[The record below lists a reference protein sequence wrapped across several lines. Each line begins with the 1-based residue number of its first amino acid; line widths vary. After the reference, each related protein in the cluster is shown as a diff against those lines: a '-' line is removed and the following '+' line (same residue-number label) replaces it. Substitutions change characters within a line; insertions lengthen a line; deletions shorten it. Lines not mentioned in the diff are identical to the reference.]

1 MWIEPLDNGK
11 FKYVERYEDLRTGK
25 EKRVSITLEKN
36 NRQAQKTA
44 RELLAKKI
52 QDKQE
57 AACKKQ
63 EDRTLEDLVADYRKA
78 QLISVKK
85 STYTRN
91 YFACETLM
99 KILGRDTLL
108 SRLNAPYV
116 RSAMLKTGKPAGT
129 LNEHLTRYKAL
140 MRWGYENDLVDDI
153 SDLRKLKNFR
163 DDPHRLKIQDKY
175 LEGEELKAVLDDM
188 DNEQWI
194 LVTKFMALSGLR
206 FAEFCALE
214 RSDVDLNAKVIS
226 INKGYDSVNQE
237 LTTTKNIFSYREV
250 HIQPELHAVCKE
262 INVFMLRRRLMHHIQ
277 ACPLFMAETDG
288 SHIHY
293 YTFNKYLKSYAKRIT
308 GKHITPHARRHTHAS
323 LLFEQG
329 FTIDEIARRLGHG
342 DSKITREIYTH
353 VTEKLIEKDNARL
366 DLVQI
371 L

>member
-1 MWIEPLDNGK
+1 MWVEPLDNGK

-36 NRQAQKTA
+36 NRQTQKTA

-57 AACKKQ
+57 SACRKQ
-63 EDRTLEDLVADYRKA
+63 EDYTLEDLIADYREA

-99 KILGRDTLL
+99 KILGRDTLISSL
-108 SRLNAPYV
+108 SAKYV
-116 RSAMLKTGKPAGT
+116 RSAMLRTGKQAGT

-140 MRWGYENDLVDDI
+140 LRWGYENDLVDDI
-153 SDLRKLKNFR
+153 SDLRKLKNFK
-163 DDPHRLKIQDKY
+163 DDPHRVKIQDKY
-175 LEGEELKAVLDDM
+175 LEGTELTAVLNHM
-188 DNEQWI
+188 DSTQWI

-214 RSDVDLNAKVIS
+214 KSDVSLETQTIF
-226 INKGYDSVNQE
+226 ITKGYDSVNRE

-250 HIQPELHAVCKE
+250 HIQPELLSVCRE
-262 INVFMLRRRLMHHIQ
+262 INAFMLRRKLMYHIQ

-293 YTFNKYLKSYAKRIT
+293 YTFNKYLKSYAERIT
-308 GKHITPHARRHTHAS
+308 GKHITPHALRHTHAS

-342 DSKITREIYTH
+342 DSKITREIYIH

-366 DLVQI
+366 DLVQV

>member
-1 MWIEPLDNGK
+1 
-11 FKYVERYEDLRTGK
+11 VERYGDLRTGK

-52 QDKQE
+52 QDRQE

-91 YFACETLM
+91 YFACDTLM

-108 SRLNAPYV
+108 SRLSAPYV

-153 SDLRKLKNFR
+153 SNLRKLKNFK

-175 LEGEELKAVLDDM
+175 LEGEELKAVLDGM

-226 INKGYDSVNQE
+226 INKGYDSVNRE

-250 HIQPELHAVCKE
+250 HIQNYTH
-262 INVFMLRRRLMHHIQ
+262 
-277 ACPLFMAETDG
+277 FMAETDG
-288 SHIHY
+288 SYIHY
-293 YTFNKYLKSYAKRIT
+293 YSFNKYLKTHAGRIT
-308 GKHITPHARRHTHAS
+308 GKHITPHALRHTHTS

-342 DSKITREIYTH
+342 DSKITQEIYTH

-366 DLVQI
+366 DLVKV